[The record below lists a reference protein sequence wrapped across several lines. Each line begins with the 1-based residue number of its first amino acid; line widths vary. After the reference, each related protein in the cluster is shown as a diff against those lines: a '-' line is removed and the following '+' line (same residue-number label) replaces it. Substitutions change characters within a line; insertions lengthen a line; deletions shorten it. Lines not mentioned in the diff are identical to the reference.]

1 MSLPECCTPSPNA
14 DRAETLYCLYQTGG
28 PPERAGLAWDG
39 RPCPTWADLTKR
51 ADEGDTGAV
60 GVIAKWR
67 YVAAWTERREVNSI
81 EAMIYAYV
89 RACHPSN
96 LAAPG
101 AEPYL
106 WAFCAGWACREI
118 GVPDLPRATVGRFLS
133 SWRRGWDAN
142 DRRWSAP

>member
-1 MSLPECCTPSPNA
+1 MSLPECCTPSPGA
-14 DRAETLYCLYQTGG
+14 DRAETLYCLYQIGG

-39 RPCPTWADLTKR
+39 RPCPTWADLVAR
-51 ADEGDTGAV
+51 AESGDAGAQ
-60 GVIAKWR
+60 GVVAKWEH
-67 YVAAWTERREVNSI
+67 VGEWIKRRESNGV
-81 EAMIYAYV
+81 EAMIHAYV

-142 DRRWSAP
+142 DRRWSAS